1 MAQTQTQLG
10 QTKYL
15 MNGGSYELP
24 LQQLREKGILPS
36 EYVYHEY
43 PKMVRLS
50 QGFQDFER
58 STEDHKGR
66 TLNWTET
73 KEVFT
78 DIVVNSEDEEERV
91 LSGGKTSGQ
100 IEEERQS
107 LASRCRALG
116 MAVDPSWSVV
126 RLRRELGDK
135 LDAPEPSDKMGALEA
150 ELESLRKMAAM
161 QAEIDELRAKVARP
175 ADDTSELRVALAER
189 GVKVDGRWSA
199 QRVREEWERA
209 TGPEGV

>member
-1 MAQTQTQLG
+1 MAQTQTQLA

-15 MNGGSYELP
+15 MNGGLYELP
-24 LQQLREKGILPS
+24 MQQMREKGILPS

-43 PKMVRLS
+43 PKMVRIS
-50 QGFQDFER
+50 QGMQTFDR

-66 TLNWTET
+66 TISWTET

-78 DIVVNSEDEEERV
+78 DTIVNSVEEEERV
-91 LSGGKTSGQ
+91 LSGGMTSAQ

-107 LASRCRALG
+107 LILRCRALG
-116 MAVDPSWSVV
+116 IVADPSWSVV

-135 LDAPEPSDKMGALEA
+135 LDAPDPADKMGALEA

-161 QAEIDELRAKVARP
+161 QAEIDALRAQMAKP
-175 ADDTSELRVALAER
+175 ADDVAEMRAALTER

-199 QRVREEWERA
+199 QRLREELDHLEN
-209 TGPEGV
+209 V